1 MPPLYSV
8 KPVHGG
14 WLVFD
19 VLSGNVLTMDG
30 QAQTGLSLEQAETL
44 VSRLNY
50 WAVYEL
56 VTSPANDPDEPDG
69 EAR

>member
-19 VLSGNVLTMDG
+19 VLSGDVLTMDG
-30 QAQTGLSLEQAETL
+30 QAQTGLSLEQAEQL
-44 VSRLNY
+44 VLRLNY
-50 WAVYEL
+50 RAVYEL
-56 VTSPANDPDEPDG
+56 VITAANDRGEPGG
-69 EAR
+69 EGL